1 MPQFGLKGIKCA
13 KYVNTNGV
21 ITYTN
26 AQDVGDAMNANIEL
40 TFSEARLYAEDAL
53 SEFLRMPV
61 SGTISLGVKYIK
73 TSAQKLLFGMQE
85 KSRSVSYTPVG
96 SNATATATVTGLIT
110 GGSDEASYVGVAF
123 YAPDMVDNTKKYTCV
138 FIRKALFGPPSM
150 TLQTKGR
157 EITFQTPTT
166 TGEFMADDSTGQNIY
181 EVVTVDDE
189 NEAKAWIT
197 AVLA

>member
-13 KYVNTNGV
+13 KYVNTAGV